1 MINFSNLSVEEFF
14 RLNQDSIPSCIQDKL
29 FEMIEEIKKQDE
41 EIKRLERNN
50 ELAWEQ
56 VSFAR
61 DLVET
66 IDNFAE
72 RELPKTKQKMY
83 NTLRENTYFEV

>member
-1 MINFSNLSVEEFF
+1 MIIFSNMSPEEFF
-14 RLNQDSIPSCIQDKL
+14 RLNKDSLPDEIVDKFL
-29 FEMIEEIKKQDE
+29 ALQEELATKETEIKN
-41 EIKRLERNN
+41 LERDN

-56 VSFAR
+56 VGFAR

-66 IDNFAE
+66 LDNFSE

-83 NTLRENTYFEV
+83 NSIRENAYFEI

>member
-14 RLNQDSIPSCIQDKL
+14 RLNQDSIPSCTQDKL